1 MKIRGVDVT
10 QVERRRWRA
19 TFERVARPCGM
30 VVLAA
35 TSAQADRNPSDS
47 RVTEVLHGCRIS
59 TLSFDPPRESRTAL
73 PGDTRE
79 LSRFVGQWLEVLA
92 WLQAA
97 GEADGRQVGL
107 FGTARGGA
115 AALQAVA
122 QQPGSAAAVV
132 SRSGRPDLVFPRLPL
147 VRAATLLIVGAGDEG
162 LLPGNRLA
170 MRALT
175 CRRRLEVVPG
185 AGPMHTEPAA
195 LEAANQ
201 LAASWF
207 MDHLVT
213 AARP

>member
-1 MKIRGVDVT
+1 MTIGGVDVT
-10 QVERRRWRA
+10 RVERRRWRA
-19 TFERVARPCGM
+19 TFERVAQPCGM

-35 TSAQADRNPSDS
+35 TSATADRRPSDT
-47 RVTEVLHGCRIS
+47 RVIEVLHGYRLS

-73 PGDTRE
+73 PGDTLE
-79 LSRFVGQWLEVLA
+79 LSRFVGHWLEVLA

-97 GEADGRQVGL
+97 GEAEGRHVGL
-107 FGTARGGA
+107 LGTDRGAA

-122 QQPGSAAAVV
+122 QEPGSAAAVV
-132 SRSGRPDLVFPRLPL
+132 SRSGRPDLVFQRLPL
-147 VRAATLLIVGAGDEG
+147 VQAATLLIVGAGDEG
-162 LLPGNRLA
+162 LLPVNRLA

-185 AGPMHTEPAA
+185 AGPMHVEPSA

-213 AARP
+213 GARS